1 MAIEKYACTRKYGFG
16 FPRCIYNYSN
26 HDRTITMEDTAYIY
40 IDGEQAGS
48 PIYIGGNKIKLN
60 FKDTDGAIKERIIPT
75 YMVLERGVWK
85 EYFTGTPLK
94 WYVWK
99 DPKKFNTYVSTNS
112 FKINSSNP
120 NAIKKLTKN
129 VGVREFV
136 VFHDDT
142 ESAWTY
148 QEFTAQEFAKEI
160 SQYNEDEIKSI
171 VEQFYNLKERAKQ
184 WGPKFEKEA
193 ELKAKELAY
202 QFVSTI
208 SNVENNVGAYAR
220 VESNTVPTT
229 EFKVID
235 TGEEKNSQFQ
245 EDWGRYK
252 KILVVLIILV
262 ITLSIMYILK

>member
-1 MAIEKYACTRKYGFG
+1 
-16 FPRCIYNYSN
+16 
-26 HDRTITMEDTAYIY
+26 MEDTAYIR
-40 IDGEQAGS
+40 IDGEKVGS
-48 PIYIGGNKIKLN
+48 EIHIGRNKIKLE
-60 FKDTDGAIKERIIPT
+60 FKETDGAIEERIIPT

-99 DPKKFNTYVSTNS
+99 DPKKFNTYVSTNR
-112 FKINSSNP
+112 FEINSSNP

-136 VFHDDT
+136 VFRDDT
-142 ESAWTY
+142 ETIVEY
-148 QEFTAQEFAKEI
+148 KEFTAQEFAEEI

-171 VEQFYNLKERAKQ
+171 VEQFYNLQERAKQ

-202 QFVSTI
+202 QYVSTL

-220 VESNTVPTT
+220 VESNTVPIS

-245 EDWGRYK
+245 KDLGRYK
-252 KILVVLIILV
+252 KILVVLIIVV
-262 ITLSIMYILK
+262 ITLSILYMLK

>member
-1 MAIEKYACTRKYGFG
+1 
-16 FPRCIYNYSN
+16 
-26 HDRTITMEDTAYIY
+26 MENTAYIH
-40 IDGEQAGS
+40 IDGEKVGS
-48 PIYIGGNKIKLN
+48 PIYIGRNIIKLD
-60 FKDTDGAIKERIIPT
+60 FKDTDGAIKERIIPI
-75 YMVLERGVWK
+75 YMVLEHGVWK
-85 EYFTGTPLK
+85 EYFTGTPLR

-136 VFHDDT
+136 VFRDDT
-142 ESAWTY
+142 ETVY
-148 QEFTAQEFAKEI
+148 EYKEFTAQEFAKEI

-171 VEQFYNLKERAKQ
+171 VEQFYNLQERAKQ

-202 QFVSTI
+202 QSVSTL

-229 EFKVID
+229 ELKVID
-235 TGEEKNSQFQ
+235 TGEEKIPSF
-245 EDWGRYK
+245 K
-252 KILVVLIILV
+252 KIGGD
-262 ITLSIMYILK
+262 TKKYW

>member
-1 MAIEKYACTRKYGFG
+1 
-16 FPRCIYNYSN
+16 
-26 HDRTITMEDTAYIY
+26 
-40 IDGEQAGS
+40 
-48 PIYIGGNKIKLN
+48 
-60 FKDTDGAIKERIIPT
+60 
-75 YMVLERGVWK
+75 MVLERGVWK

-120 NAIKKLTKN
+120 NAINKLTKN

-136 VFHDDT
+136 VFRDDT
-142 ESAWTY
+142 ETVY
-148 QEFTAQEFAKEI
+148 EYKEFTAQEFVKEI

-171 VEQFYNLKERAKQ
+171 VEQFYNLQERAKQ
-184 WGPKFEKEA
+184 WGPKFEKKA

-202 QFVSTI
+202 QSVSTL
-208 SNVENNVGAYAR
+208 SSVENNVGAYAR

-235 TGEEKNSQFQ
+235 TGE
-245 EDWGRYK
+245 K
-252 KILVVLIILV
+252 KIPSFKKIGGDTKNIGSTYHISHYAFDYVYIEIIILFW
-262 ITLSIMYILK
+262 KA